1 MIRTLKELF
10 HIRFTVRNSV
20 MLGIACALNAALFL
34 MSYFLHLPFTIDLA
48 GTAYIAFMLGPT
60 AGIIAA
66 IVNSFLQFI
75 FYNVSALLYV
85 VVGIAVALFI
95 GICSR
100 KRMFKDFFGA
110 LGIVFCCYAIN
121 VLVNSVIPLLISIRE
136 CDVWVYYF
144 YNIFHD
150 VAKFDVYPSSLL
162 ANVIMKLPDTLIA
175 MGAVLGGY
183 YVTPKKVRD
192 EALEIHIDE
201 Y

>member
-1 MIRTLKELF
+1 MIRTLRELF
-10 HIRFTVRNSV
+10 HIRFTVRNSI
-20 MLGIACALNAALFL
+20 MLGIACAFNAALFL
-34 MSYFLHLPFTIDLA
+34 MCYFLHLPFTIDLA

-85 VVGIAVALFI
+85 LVGIAVALFI

-121 VLVNSVIPLLISIRE
+121 VLVNSVIPVLVSIRE

-144 YNIFHD
+144 YNIFYN
-150 VAKFDVYPSSLL
+150 AGLGLYPSSLI
-162 ANVIMKLPDTLIA
+162 ANAIMKLPDTLVA
-175 MGAVLGGY
+175 MGAVLVGY